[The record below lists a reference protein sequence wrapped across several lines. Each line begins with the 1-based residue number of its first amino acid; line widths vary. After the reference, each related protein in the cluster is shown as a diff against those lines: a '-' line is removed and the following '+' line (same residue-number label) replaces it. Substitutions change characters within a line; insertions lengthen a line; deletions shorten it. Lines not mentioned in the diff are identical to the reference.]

1 MKRLRFPFSVGLLI
15 LWCLTGFGQEIGYTS
30 VNGQYFRYMVDECG
44 DTLILASLDDVSIS
58 SLRTFESEEE
68 QRLYRR
74 YRRYAIKVYPYAKE
88 AIRIFRE
95 TEYVTENVKKR
106 AGKRYIRQLQR
117 ELKDEFG
124 EPLKKL
130 SKTQG
135 YVMFKMIER
144 ELDAPMHSLIKDL
157 RGGLTASYWSIIGGL
172 YGHKLRNGYVVGE
185 DRVLDAVLDDFD
197 VSYEVPDEPALR
209 QALLEKTREMQ
220 RKRGKKKGEI
230 DEDIFI
236 EDSGNNR

>member
-1 MKRLRFPFSVGLLI
+1 MKPLSLHLSIGVFFLL
-15 LWCLTGFGQEIGYTS
+15 LQTVAAQEIGYTA
-30 VNGQYFRYMVDECG
+30 VNGSYFRYMVDECG

-58 SLRTFESEEE
+58 SLRTFSSEEE

-74 YRRYAIKVYPYAKE
+74 YRRYAIKVYPYARQ

-95 TEYVTENVKKR
+95 TEYVTTHMKKR
-106 AGKRYIRQLQR
+106 EGKRYIRKLQK

-135 YVMFKMIER
+135 YVLFKMIER
-144 ELDAPMHSLIKDL
+144 ELDQPMHSLIKDL
-157 RGGLTASYWSIIGGL
+157 RGGFTASYWAIVAGL
-172 YGHKLRNGYVVGE
+172 YGHKLRDGYEIGE

-197 VSYEVPDEPALR
+197 ISYELPNEPEQRRSLILKSRKLDRSSEKKTTEGAGTDPDSENQQLP
-209 QALLEKTREMQ
+209 
-220 RKRGKKKGEI
+220 
-230 DEDIFI
+230 
-236 EDSGNNR
+236 